1 MKMAFFNRVANFV
14 QKGAVTGLFSV
25 FAWQIYQIG
34 FQCTDY
40 SKGKRLES
48 KNQHTEIMEVIAKKV
63 EEESQPHTVGS
74 IPDRYEADDDSY
86 LKRVPK
92 LNHR

>member
-1 MKMAFFNRVANFV
+1 MSAFNRVANFV

-25 FAWQIYQIG
+25 FAWQVYQIG
-34 FQCTDY
+34 YKCTDY
-40 SKGKRLES
+40 SKNKRLAA

-63 EEESQPHTVGS
+63 EEESQPHTVGT

-92 LNHR
+92 LNNR

>member
-1 MKMAFFNRVANFV
+1 MSAFNKMANVV
-14 QKGAVTGLFSV
+14 QKGAVTGLFTV
-25 FAWQIYQIG
+25 FAWQVYQIG
-34 FQCTDY
+34 AQCTDY
-40 SKGKRLES
+40 SRNKKMVA

-74 IPDRYEADDDSY
+74 IPDRYEADDNSY

-92 LNHR
+92 LNQR